1 MRYVL
6 LVGVLG
12 VLLVVFGLRS
22 VAPPAPPRPG
32 AFPTLTLQPVARE
45 LERPL
50 EVTAPAGD
58 SRLFIVEQPGRIRV
72 VGANGKLRRDAF
84 LDLTDRVLSAGN
96 EQGLLGL
103 AFAPDYARTGFF
115 FVYYTDRRGNIRISR
130 FRVDPADPDRA
141 LTASELF
148 IYGARK
154 PFSNHN
160 GGCLRFGPHD
170 GLLYAGLGDGGAGG
184 DPGNRAQDLTSPLG
198 KLLRFDVRAAT
209 QAQPYRVPPDNPFA
223 AARPA
228 TDGKKKPKAAPLPE
242 IWAWGLR
249 NPWRFA
255 FDPETRDLWIG
266 DVGQNQWEEID
277 LLPAPA
283 RGGPAGGVNFGWRC
297 REGRHEFSE
306 RCAGAPGGV
315 SNALEPVFEYGH
327 DDAGGYSVTGGAVY
341 RGRAAPALTG
351 YYVCADYVS
360 GRVWLLRREG
370 SRVVAR
376 LNGLHQQNLSAFGE
390 DAAGELYATDL
401 SAGVVY
407 RLGAR

>member
-1 MRYVL
+1 M
-6 LVGVLG
+6 
-12 VLLVVFGLRS
+12 
-22 VAPPAPPRPG
+22 
-32 AFPTLTLQPVARE
+32 ARG

-50 EVTAPAGD
+50 EVTAPAADG
-58 SRLFIVEQPGRIRV
+58 RLFIVEQPGRIRI
-72 VGANGKLRRDAF
+72 VGTDGKLRAEPF

-103 AFAPDYARTGFF
+103 AFAPDYTRTGAF
-115 FVYYTDRRGNIRISR
+115 FVYYTDRRGNVRISR
-130 FRVDPADPDRA
+130 FRVDPANPDRA
-141 LTASELF
+141 LIASELF

-184 DPGNRAQDLTSPLG
+184 DPGNRAQNLTSPLG
-198 KLLRFDVRAAT
+198 KLLRLDVSAAT
-209 QAQPYRVPPDNPFA
+209 AQQPYRIPPDNPFA
-223 AARPA
+223 AGVAPA
-228 TDGKKKPKAAPLPE
+228 SGQKKKGSVPLPE
-242 IWAWGLR
+242 IWAWGVR

-255 FDPETRDLWIG
+255 FDRQTHDLWIG

-277 LLPAPA
+277 VLPAQGQDGP
-283 RGGPAGGVNFGWRC
+283 RGGANLGWRC
-297 REGRHEFSE
+297 REGRHEFSD

-315 SNALEPVFEYGH
+315 SAAIEPVFEYGH
-327 DDAGGYSVTGGAVY
+327 DDAGGYSVTGGTVY

-370 SRVVAR
+370 PRVAAR
-376 LNGLHQQNLSAFGE
+376 LNALHHQNLSAFGE

-407 RLGAR
+407 RVGAR